1 MARTAAIGIRVE
13 PPVKEALEKL
23 AAADRRTL
31 AAYIEILLVE
41 HIESKAPQK
50 KLGSKAPR

>member
-13 PPVKEALEKL
+13 PEVKEAAEKA

-31 AAYIEILLVE
+31 ASLTEKVLIEWLEAHGHLPA
-41 HIESKAPQK
+41 KA
-50 KLGSKAPR
+50 